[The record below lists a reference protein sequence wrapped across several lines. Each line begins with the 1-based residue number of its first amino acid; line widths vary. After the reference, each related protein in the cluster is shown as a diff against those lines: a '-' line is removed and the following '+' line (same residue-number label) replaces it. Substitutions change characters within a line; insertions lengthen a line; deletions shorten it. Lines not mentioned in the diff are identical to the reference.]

1 MAQPRNPALEA
12 LVLLAAGDWDGAHAL
27 VQDENSAEAAWVH
40 GHLHRVDGDV
50 ENARYWYAK
59 AEKPVAAG
67 DLETERRAIETALK
81 CAAD

>member
-1 MAQPRNPALEA
+1 MTDQHKLLEA
-12 LVLLAAGDWDGAHAL
+12 LALVAAGDWKGAHSI
-27 VQDENSAEAAWVH
+27 VYNNPSAEAAWVH

-81 CAAD
+81 CAAN